1 MNMST
6 VTAATLTALLLST
19 SVVWAEDVASPRV
32 DARQE
37 NQQDRIK
44 EGVASGQLTG
54 PETRRL
60 ERQQHRIARA
70 EKRREADGT
79 LSARDKAA
87 LERKQDRASRHI
99 HRAKHNARTAA
110 P

>member
-1 MNMST
+1 MSMST
-6 VTAATLTALLLST
+6 VTAATLTALLLGS
-19 SVVWAEDVASPRV
+19 SLVWAEDVPSPRV

-37 NQQDRIK
+37 RQQARIE

-54 PETRRL
+54 PEARRL
-60 ERQQHRIARA
+60 ERQQGRIKRA

-99 HRAKHNARTAA
+99 YRAKHNARTAQ
-110 P
+110 

>member
-1 MNMST
+1 
-6 VTAATLTALLLST
+6 
-19 SVVWAEDVASPRV
+19 VWAEDVAGPRV

-37 NQQDRIK
+37 NQQNRIQ
-44 EGVASGQLTG
+44 EGVASGQLTA

-60 ERQQHRIARA
+60 ERQQRRITRA
-70 EKRREADGT
+70 ERRREADGT

-99 HRAKHNARTAA
+99 NRTKHNTRTSA